1 MLTDGTHIVFW
12 SCLAL
17 ILYVYAGYPLLLLS
31 GLLGRRK
38 PVRRGPALPSLS
50 VLIPAH
56 NEEKIIARKLEN
68 VLSSDYPPQLREIL
82 VGDDASSDRT
92 ASIVRSFARENV
104 RLISA
109 RTRQGK
115 SAIQNELVANSS
127 GSVLVFT
134 DADCFLPPD
143 ALRLLVENFADPKV
157 GLVTNRPSFSNPN
170 ETRVVEAEGLYWR
183 YEHWLRQQESDRGLL
198 ALASGSAF
206 TLRRDLWQPLE
217 PGVGD
222 DFVLPLQVALRGFR
236 NVADPRVSAV
246 TELTQK
252 HARALLRMKMRIIS
266 KDFRGLLRNPAALN
280 PLRTGAV
287 AIALWSHKLLRWL
300 VPYFLFALAA
310 SNAFLLDHPAFVASL
325 LAQAL
330 FYALALAGVLD
341 RGRRLQFP
349 FSVAS
354 SFCLVNCAALLGTLH
369 CLSGRTSGQWRTVR

>member
-1 MLTDGTHIVFW
+1 MLSNGTHIVFW

-17 ILYVYAGYPLLLLS
+17 ILYVYAGYPLLLHS
-31 GLLGRRK
+31 GLLGRRR

-56 NEEKIIARKLEN
+56 NEEKSIARKLEN
-68 VLSSDYPPQLREIL
+68 VLSSDYPPPLREIL
-82 VGDDASSDRT
+82 VGDDASSDCT
-92 ASIVRSFARENV
+92 ASIVRSFSGENV
-104 RLISA
+104 RLISD
-109 RTRQGK
+109 RSHEGK
-115 SAIQNELVANSS
+115 SAIQDVLVAHAS

-134 DADCFLPPD
+134 DADCFFPRD
-143 ALRLLVENFADPKV
+143 ALRLLVENFVDPEV
-157 GLVTNRPSFSNPN
+157 GLVTNRPFFSNPN
-170 ETRVVEAEGLYWR
+170 ETRIVEGEGLYWR

-198 ALASGSAF
+198 AMASGSLFAV
-206 TLRRDLWQPLE
+206 RRELWQPLE

-222 DFVLPLQVALRGFR
+222 DFVLPLQVALSGFR
-236 NVADPRVSAV
+236 NVVDPRVSAL

-252 HARALLRMKMRIIS
+252 HAPSMLRMKMRIIS
-266 KDFRGLLRNPAALN
+266 KDFRGLLRNPSALN

-300 VPYFLFALAA
+300 VPYFLLALAV
-310 SNAFLLDHPAFVASL
+310 SNIFLINRPLFAAFL

-341 RGRRLQFP
+341 RGRHLKFP

-354 SFCLVNCAALLGTLH
+354 LFCLVNCAALLGTLH
-369 CLSGRTSGQWRTVR
+369 CLSGRTSGKWRTVR